1 VGPVIIDC
9 VKLESKTFM
18 RQWFLFCWV
27 FLALTASCWGQKASN
42 WRIYKLADRL
52 PESACISVTVSPQ
65 GKVLARHFALPIVTE
80 LDGYS
85 VRTIPSPE
93 IGKSRVYQSPGGQ
106 LWAVV
111 PEGLQEFREGAW
123 VLHRIPE
130 LAGAPHAGSSRVI
143 DPVPLWPV
151 RQGLVLLLL
160 PDRLLEYNSED
171 AEHPQTIL
179 LRRPAAPASELFRV

>member
-1 VGPVIIDC
+1 MAIRVSMFRYGC
-9 VKLESKTFM
+9 
-18 RQWFLFCWV
+18 LF
-27 FLALTASCWGQKASN
+27 FSLTLIGLVERASAQKASN

-111 PEGLQEFREGAW
+111 PEGLQEFMHGGW
-123 VLHRIPE
+123 LLHRVPE
-130 LAGAPHAGSSRVI
+130 LVGEAR
-143 DPVPLWPV
+143 
-151 RQGLVLLLL
+151 
-160 PDRLLEYNSED
+160 
-171 AEHPQTIL
+171 
-179 LRRPAAPASELFRV
+179 